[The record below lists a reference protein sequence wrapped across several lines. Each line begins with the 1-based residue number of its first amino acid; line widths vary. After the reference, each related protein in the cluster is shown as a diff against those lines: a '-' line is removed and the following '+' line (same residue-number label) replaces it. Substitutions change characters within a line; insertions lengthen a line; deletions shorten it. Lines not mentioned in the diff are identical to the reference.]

1 MGYSVING
9 ATCYRFLELTEL
21 KTENITTENF
31 IKMAIT
37 AADVNKL
44 RQETGAGMMDCKK
57 ALTEADG
64 DFDKAKEILRKQGQK
79 IADKRADNA
88 TAEGIVLAHVSP
100 DGKTGKVVA
109 LACETEPVSKVADF
123 QNLATAVMNAA
134 VSTGAS
140 DKAALLAAPQADGRS
155 LQDHITDLMGK
166 IGEKIDVAS
175 FETVSAD
182 KVVSYIHSNGKLGVL
197 VGLTN
202 TNGTD
207 VTEVGKDIAMQI
219 AAMKPVALDK
229 DGVDAS
235 VVEREIEIGK
245 EQARQEGKPE
255 AMLEK
260 IALGKLNKFYKENTL
275 LNQEFV
281 KDNSLTIAQL
291 LDKTSKGLTVSA
303 FKRVAIG

>member
-1 MGYSVING
+1 
-9 ATCYRFLELTEL
+9 
-21 KTENITTENF
+21 
-31 IKMAIT
+31 MAIT

-64 DFDKAKEILRKQGQK
+64 DFEKAKEYLRKQGQK

-88 TAEGIVLAHVSP
+88 TAEGIVLAHVS
-100 DGKTGKVVA
+100 DNGKTGKVVA

-123 QNLATAVMNAA
+123 QNLAKLVISTAVSAE
-134 VSTGAS
+134 TT
-140 DKAALLAAPQADGRS
+140 DKATLLATPQADGRS

-166 IGEKIDVAS
+166 IGEKIEVAS
-175 FETVSAD
+175 FETVTAD

-202 TNGTD
+202 TSGTD

-229 DGVDAS
+229 DGVDATI
-235 VVEREIEIGK
+235 VEREIEIGK

-260 IALGKLNKFYKENTL
+260 IAMGKLNKFYKDNTL

-281 KDNSLTIAQL
+281 KDNSVTIAQL
-291 LDKTSKGLTVSA
+291 LEKTSKGLTVSV

>member
-1 MGYSVING
+1 
-9 ATCYRFLELTEL
+9 
-21 KTENITTENF
+21 
-31 IKMAIT
+31 MAIT

-64 DFDKAKEILRKQGQK
+64 DFEKAKEILRKQGQK
-79 IADKRADNA
+79 IANKRADNA
-88 TAEGIVLAHVSP
+88 TAEGIVLTHVSQ
-100 DGKTGKVVA
+100 DGKTGKVIA

-123 QNLATAVMNAA
+123 QNLAMNVMSTAVATDA
-134 VSTGAS
+134 TSKEG
-140 DKAALLAAPQADGRS
+140 LLATPQADGRS

-166 IGEKIDVAS
+166 IGEKVDVAS

-207 VTEVGKDIAMQI
+207 VAEVGKDIAMQI
-219 AAMKPVALDK
+219 AAMKPIALDK
-229 DGVDAS
+229 DGVDATT
-235 VVEREIEIGK
+235 VEREIEIGK

-255 AMLEK
+255 AMLER
-260 IALGKLNKFYKENTL
+260 IAMGKLNKFYKDNTL

-281 KDNSLTIAQL
+281 KDTSLTISQL
-291 LDKTSKGLTVSA
+291 LEKTSKGLTVSA